1 MSHYELLKVK
11 PTASVQ
17 DLRQAFRT
25 LSKQYHPDTTEL
37 PSSEAAV
44 QFQELQQAYAILIN
58 PERRKIYDAELE
70 LNKERTSK
78 KTITLS
84 KVESHRRPF
93 SGGEWFAIILLCFSM
108 MGCLVLGLVLVWI
121 RGDQGT
127 WMPVW
132 LEQSYA
138 MELQLR
144 N

>member
-37 PSSEAAV
+37 PSLEAAA
-44 QFQELQQAYAILIN
+44 QFQELQHAYAILIN
-58 PERRKIYDAELE
+58 PEYRKIYDAELE
-70 LNKERTSK
+70 LNKEQTST

-84 KVESHRRPF
+84 KTESHRRPF
-93 SGGEWFAIILLCFSM
+93 SGGEWFAIILLCFAM
-108 MGCLVLGLVLVWI
+108 VGCLVLGLVLVWI

-127 WMPVW
+127 WIPVW
-132 LEQSYA
+132 LEQSYV